1 MIVRSARKAH
11 LLKLLATHPRELNL
25 APSFGKIMGFLAQF
39 PYVGRDRNAL
49 QVQTISDS
57 KKWVLEYK
65 QYQNLR
71 FSKTKSDFPKQI
83 REF

>member
-25 APSFGKIMGFLAQF
+25 APFFGKIMGILAQF
-39 PYVGRDRNAL
+39 PYVAVTGTRCRYKQYQIL
-49 QVQTISDS
+49 
-57 KKWVLEYK
+57 KKRYK
-65 QYQNLR
+65 QYQNLV